1 MNMSSIQNSKKKLN
15 ENLEELFAVLVS
27 NGVDVS
33 NFDCESAKKDFEGIK
48 EREAKQKREWYY
60 AHRDLIREFFR
71 TPAGKAQKREW
82 DKKYY
87 ELHREEILQKR
98 REKRK
103 QDKLKKLS
111 V

>member
-1 MNMSSIQNSKKKLN
+1 MSSIQNSKKKLN
-15 ENLEELFAVLVS
+15 ENLDELLDVLCS

-33 NFDCESAKKDFEGIK
+33 GFDCDAAKKDCEERK
-48 EREAKQKREWYY
+48 ERESKQKREWYY
-60 AHRDLIREFFR
+60 AHRDLIREWFR
-71 TPAGKAQKREW
+71 TPEGKAQKREW

-103 QDKLKKLS
+103 QDKMNKFP

>member
-1 MNMSSIQNSKKKLN
+1 MSSIQNSKKKLN
-15 ENLEELFAVLVS
+15 ENLEELLAVLSS
-27 NGVDVS
+27 NGVDVIS
-33 NFDCESAKKDFEGIK
+33 FDCESAKKDFEERK

-60 AHRDLIREFFR
+60 AHRDLIRERFR

-98 REKRK
+98 KEKRK
-103 QDKLKKLS
+103 QDKLRKLS